1 MVTGLATLPKQ
12 SARSLTLELTTV
24 IQVKDTSNELII
36 NFPASYQGLAQSI
49 MIDNQD
55 TASSVTVRI
64 NRGINTIN
72 IGANDFRALNDAWI
86 EQLNLTGASTDTQ
99 VTAQVATLTSIMPGA
114 YSIFVV
120 RFVKLIFPANIK

>member
-1 MVTGLATLPKQ
+1 MVSGLATLPKQ

-24 IQVKDTSNELII
+24 IQVKNTSNELII

-55 TASSVTVRI
+55 TANSVTVRI
-64 NRGINTIN
+64 NRGVNTIN

-86 EQLNLTGASTDTQ
+86 EQLNLTGGSTDTQ

-114 YSIFVV
+114 YSGVT
-120 RFVKLIFPANIK
+120 N